1 MFRENDRRGELTALL
16 ISVPVWLVCALL
28 LTTIAS
34 LINNRAGLSLRDLGI
49 SSSVISFISAC
60 SAGCACIRV
69 RKSKRLITGLICSG
83 LLVILLLTCGYIISG
98 RLPEQGAVISVTTFT
113 LSGCL
118 FGAVFCPTGI
128 VFKRRIKK
136 VDIKK

>member
-16 ISVPVWLVCALL
+16 VSIPAWLVCALL
-28 LTTIAS
+28 LTSIAS

-60 SAGCACIRV
+60 SAGCACIRA
-69 RKSKRLITGLICSG
+69 RKAKRLVTGLICSS

-98 RLPEQGAVISVTTFT
+98 SLPEQGAVISVTTFT
-113 LSGCL
+113 LSGSL
-118 FGAVFCPTGI
+118 FGSVFCPTGGI
-128 VFKRRIKK
+128 IRRKTKK
-136 VDIKK
+136 LT